1 MEGQEIDDT
10 QEIMPPTPFP
20 ELNQVLTELVSR
32 IRLIMGRDFIGAY
45 LQGSFAVGDFDQHSD
60 VDFIAA
66 TQDDLTT
73 DQVAALQVMHDQVYQ
88 LDSEWAKHLEGSY
101 FPREV
106 LKQTAKRGLE
116 LWYLDHGARSMIRSS
131 HCNTLLV
138 RWIVREKGVTLA
150 GPSPKSLVDP
160 VSAEALRQEIFDTMR
175 DWGKEILAGP
185 DHYNNRFYQTFIVL
199 SYCRMLHDL
208 IRGYPGSKREG
219 AVWAKSALDPKWK
232 DLIDRTWEGRPDP
245 ARSSREPADPA
256 DFERTLEFVEYV
268 IREANFGE
276 PGR

>member
-20 ELNQVLTELVSR
+20 ELNQVLAELVSW
-32 IRLIMGRDFIGAY
+32 IRQILGDEFLGAY

-106 LKQTAKRGLE
+106 LKQSEKRGLE

-138 RWIVREKGVTLA
+138 RWIVREKGVALA

-160 VSAEALRQEIFDTMR
+160 VSGEALRQEIFDTMT
-175 DWGKEILAGP
+175 DWGREILAGP
-185 DHYNNRFYQTFIVL
+185 DRYNNRFYQTFIVL

-219 AVWAKSALDPKWK
+219 AEWAKSALDPKWK

>member
-20 ELNQVLTELVSR
+20 ELNQVLAELVSW
-32 IRLIMGRDFIGAY
+32 IRQILGDEFLGAY